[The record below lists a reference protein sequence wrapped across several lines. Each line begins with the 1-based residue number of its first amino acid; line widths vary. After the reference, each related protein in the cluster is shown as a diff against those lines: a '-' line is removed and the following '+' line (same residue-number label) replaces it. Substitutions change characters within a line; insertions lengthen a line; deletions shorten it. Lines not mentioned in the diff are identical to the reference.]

1 MSDLVLSAAL
11 PGLTCVMA
19 MLTAAVPVTFAIG
32 ARLTFASSFV
42 LCAAGAVIDLT
53 ALIGGAFPASIT
65 LPLGLA
71 GQSTV
76 LSLDGVSAVFLLL
89 VLLSGAAASLA
100 ARDDHGHPMATAAA
114 LPGFIAAMMLTLL
127 AADAF
132 ALVAGFEAMSLASFI
147 LVVTNHR
154 DDSVQAAGRLYIGMA
169 AWSGLCLIAA
179 VALLAPHGAGFAAMR
194 AAPPEIWRASVI
206 LALALLGPGSK
217 AGLVPLHIWLPAAH
231 ASAPAPVSALMSGAM
246 TKVALYVLIRLVFD
260 LAGPAQP
267 SWWGV
272 PFIMLGAMSAVLGA
286 LRANM
291 ETDIK
296 TILACSTIENVG
308 LITVGL
314 GIALAARGAD
324 VPPLAGLAMGAA
336 LLHVLAHGGFKTLMF
351 LAAGAVQYG
360 AGSRA
365 LQRLG
370 GLIHR
375 MPITAGVMLLAAA
388 SLAGLPP
395 SAGFASEWMLFQS
408 VLGAVRLGG
417 LAFQVMAC
425 VLAALMA
432 LATAL
437 AAAAAVRLIGVVLL
451 GRPRSPGAAEAHEA
465 GPPLRWAMLLGGL
478 GVVLVGLFPGIVLS
492 LTRAATSTLVHTT
505 MSDRAGLFGIT
516 TASEAPGYAP
526 LFILALLVGAALL
539 IGTIMRARAV
549 QGHRAAPLWGC
560 GFDASP
566 EWQPHGDPLAQYGG
580 SSFAQPL
587 RRVLGHSL
595 LAARESVDMPS
606 PGETRAAQ
614 LSISLQDPTQ
624 TFLFSP
630 VGTVREFL
638 SGLTDRLHF
647 LPVRQVLTL
656 MAAVL
661 IGLLL
666 YIAVVEQ
673 L

>member
-1 MSDLVLSAAL
+1 MAL
-11 PGLTCVMA
+11 LF
-19 MLTAAVPVTFAIG
+19 AAVPATFIVGARPTFAIG
-32 ARLTFASSFV
+32 FIVCT
-42 LCAAGAVIDLT
+42 AAALLDLA
-53 ALIGGAFPASIT
+53 ALIAGAFPASLT
-65 LPLGLA
+65 LPFGLA

-89 VLLSGAAASLA
+89 VLSSGAAASLA
-100 ARDDHGHPMATAAA
+100 ARDDHGHPMTTAAA

-154 DDSVQAAGRLYIGMA
+154 DESVQAAGRLYIGMA
-169 AWSGLCLIAA
+169 AWSGLCLIAT

-231 ASAPAPVSALMSGAM
+231 SAAPAPVSALMSGAM

-272 PFIMLGAMSAVLGA
+272 PLIALGVASAVLGA

-291 ETDIK
+291 EVDLK

-324 VPPLAGLAMGAA
+324 VAPLAGLAMGAA
-336 LLHVLAHGGFKTLMF
+336 LLHVLAHGGFKTLLF

-375 MPITAGVMLLAAA
+375 MPITAGAMLLAAA

-408 VLGAVRLGG
+408 VLGVVRLGG

-437 AAAAAVRLIGVVLL
+437 AAAAAVRLVGVVLL

-465 GPPLRWAMLLGGL
+465 GPPLRWAMLLGAL
-478 GVVLVGLFPGIVLS
+478 GVMMVGLFPGVVLG
-492 LTRAATSTLVHTT
+492 LTRAATATLVHAT
-505 MSDRAGLFGIT
+505 MADRAGVFGIT
-516 TASEAPGYAP
+516 TATEAPGYAP
-526 LFILALLVGAALL
+526 LFILALLVGAAIL
-539 IGTIMRARAV
+539 IAAAMRARAV

-560 GFDASP
+560 GFDAAP
-566 EWQPHGDPLAQYGG
+566 VWQPHGDPLAQYAG

-587 RRVLGHSL
+587 RRVLGTSL
-595 LAARESVDMPS
+595 LAARETVDMPD
-606 PGETRAAQ
+606 PGDTRAAQ
-614 LSISLQDPTQ
+614 FGVISRDPTQ
-624 TFLFSP
+624 AMLFSP
-630 VGTVREFL
+630 VGIVREFL

-656 MAAVL
+656 MVAVL